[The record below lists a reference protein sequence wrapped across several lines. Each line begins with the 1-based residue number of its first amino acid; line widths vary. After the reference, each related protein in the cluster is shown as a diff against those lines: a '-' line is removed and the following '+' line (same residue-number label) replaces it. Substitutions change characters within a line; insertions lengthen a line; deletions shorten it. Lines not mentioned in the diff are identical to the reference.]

1 LARTVRASG
10 AIALVAVVG
19 LLVGACGSSGSP
31 TASSVSPSPTPSPAA
46 KLLTN
51 VDACSLVTVAEAS
64 SATGTTVANLAGA
77 SGVQMPGAC
86 IYGSPDGRSTVLVFA
101 QSYPDASAADAVSP
115 DQIAAAMNSGYG
127 VSNAKAVT
135 GIGDKAIEST
145 LTGGGAGGIIIF
157 VFKSNVVMMISV
169 TPAISSSAI
178 EQLARTAVGRL

>member
-19 LLVGACGSSGSP
+19 LLVGACGSSSSP

-46 KLLTN
+46 KLITN

-64 SATGTTVANLAGA
+64 SATGTAVANLAGA

-86 IYGSPDGRSTVLVFA
+86 IYGSSDGRSTVLVFA

-127 VSNAKAVT
+127 VSNAKAVS